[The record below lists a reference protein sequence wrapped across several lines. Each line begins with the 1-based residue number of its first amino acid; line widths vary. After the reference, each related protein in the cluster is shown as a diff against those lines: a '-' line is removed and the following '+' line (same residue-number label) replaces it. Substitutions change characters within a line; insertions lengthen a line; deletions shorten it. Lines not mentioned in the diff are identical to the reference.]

1 MTNQNNYGA
10 NLSIWDKIRI
20 IQEWSPIA
28 TYIQAFLSAKDVNDK
43 AIVVSDAAEWLS
55 SKTQTKFDDEL
66 VDHVASILK
75 SPQGEDFLR
84 WVVAKVEEGQRD

>member
-1 MTNQNNYGA
+1 MSGHNYEA

-20 IQEWSPIA
+20 IQEWAPVA
-28 TYIQAFLSAKDVNDK
+28 TYIQAFLAAKDVNDK

-55 SKTQTKFDDEL
+55 AKTQTKLDDEF
-66 VDHVASILK
+66 VSHVSAILR

-84 WVVAKVEEGQRD
+84 WVVVKVEEAKA